1 MDRRTGETA
10 RPPDDGDA
18 APVWRD
24 WARCDAA
31 RLARDPAYDG
41 LFFTCVRTTG
51 IYCRPVCPVAHALSR
66 NVFFVPSAA
75 AAENLGYRPCLRC
88 RPESRP
94 WSPAWL
100 GTATTVAR
108 AVKLIEAGCLDRGS
122 VDELANRL
130 GVSPRHLARLFARHL
145 QASPREVART
155 RRLLAAKRLITDT
168 AMPLSAVAFE
178 AGFRSIR
185 AFNEAFL
192 KAYARPP
199 TSLRRARASGPAPPA
214 ATMESPGRQRV
225 AGGSATVPA
234 GNRTRTA

>member
-1 MDRRTGETA
+1 MADRTADGSPVRQGE
-10 RPPDDGDA
+10 GDA
-18 APVWRD
+18 VPVWRD
-24 WARCDAA
+24 WNRCDTA

-66 NVFFVPSAA
+66 NVFFVASAA

-108 AVKLIEAGCLDRGS
+108 AVRFIEAGCLDHGS
-122 VDELANRL
+122 VEDLADRL
-130 GVSPRHLARLFARHL
+130 GVSSRHLARLFARLL

-155 RRLLAAKRLITDT
+155 RRLLAAKRMITDT
-168 AMPLSAVAFE
+168 ATPLSEVAFA

-185 AFNEAFL
+185 TFNEAFL
-192 KAYARPP
+192 KAYDRPP
-199 TSLRRARASGPAPPA
+199 SSFRRARANAFA
-214 ATMESPGRQRV
+214 ATMESRDRQRV
-225 AGGSATVPA
+225 ADGPATVRA
-234 GNRTRTA
+234 GNRARTA